1 MKKLILTLS
10 LLSGVLLTAQEMR
23 PRMHHQRHADLS
35 AEQLAT
41 LHTKR
46 LALALDLT
54 KAQQQEVQ
62 KLKLEQEELRQA
74 KRAEMKEKREA
85 EEGKKPSPE
94 ERYQMELERLD
105 KMIAYKA
112 KMKSVLN
119 QTQYEKW
126 ERLQLHKKKRARSK
140 KQGHRRMGR

>member
-1 MKKLILTLS
+1 MKKLILTLT